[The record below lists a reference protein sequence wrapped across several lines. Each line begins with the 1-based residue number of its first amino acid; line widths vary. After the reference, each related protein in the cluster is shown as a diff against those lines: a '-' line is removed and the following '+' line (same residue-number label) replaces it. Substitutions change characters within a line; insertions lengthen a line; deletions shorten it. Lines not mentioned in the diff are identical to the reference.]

1 MSSPADDPAKAAQLR
16 ILRALDEAAAKLEAV
31 ERARTAPIAVI
42 GVGCRLPGGVRDA
55 ADFWRLLHAG
65 IDATSEVPPDRWD
78 VDELYDPDPEKPG
91 KICSRRGGFLS
102 GEVDRFDA
110 AFFGISPR
118 EATTMDPQH
127 RLLLEV
133 AHEAL
138 DSANQLRD
146 RLEENSTGVFIG
158 MTNSDYSLLLKMAAG
173 DRPLDHYFVT
183 GTALNAAAGRIS
195 YLLGLRGPSV
205 AIDSA
210 CSSSLVTVHLA
221 CNSLRS
227 GECSMAV
234 AGGVNLILT
243 PDASAALSR
252 TGLLAPDGRCKTF
265 DASADGYTR
274 SEGCG
279 MVVLKRLDDAQRDGD
294 PILAVIRGS
303 AVNQDGPSSG
313 FTVPSGA
320 AQRRL
325 IRSALAAAKIS
336 PADIDYV
343 EAHGT
348 GTLLGD
354 PIEVGALG
362 EVLSSGR
369 AADRPLLIGS
379 VKTNLGHLESA
390 AGVTGLIKVALSLW
404 HREIPAHLHCR
415 TPSPRI
421 PWHDFPLHVVT
432 ARQPWPE
439 RNRPARAGVSSFGVS
454 GTNAHVVLEAVPAA
468 HAAKTIPVPKRHF
481 YGERYWGPPRASD
494 AIGRDWLYDV
504 EWISSPARSRESVA
518 PAMTPGGVVAPR
530 VEAWLTAN
538 ARAFGGADYA
548 GMLGELETI
557 ATGFARSAVEN
568 LRGVAADKLA
578 PAHRRLFARVQ
589 ELAARP
595 DAAVDPAGALAR
607 LARAIPAAE
616 IETTLLGRC
625 GAALADVVR
634 GRTDALALLFPV
646 GERITAARLYQ
657 DAPTSRAANAL
668 VQETLAALAPAHRRL
683 RVVEIGGGSGATTRA
698 ALAALAGREIDYV
711 FTDVSPRFVAEAR
724 AWPEVTAQLLDIE
737 RAPTAQGFVAG
748 SFDVVIA
755 ANVLHAT
762 RDLRA
767 ALAHARSLLAPGGA
781 LVLLEATAPLAFLDL
796 IFGLTEG
803 WWKFADADLRTKQP
817 LLSREQWTGV
827 LGSGGFAD
835 VQAFGFPAAAG
846 DTFAQQTVFVARA
859 EAALAGSHW
868 LLVTD
873 EPQEKWTA
881 ALAQSGAGC
890 MCVRADADFKA
901 ALAQRSTWSGAI
913 HAVAVGANDP
923 LAEAPLRS
931 ALQLAQAAL
940 ERPLPLFFVTRE
952 AMAAAPGDRVEGVA
966 GAGVWGFART
976 LTQEHPELHPV
987 CIDLDASADPAA
999 FVAEILRPDGETQ
1012 IALRGGERKL
1022 ARLKRSDLP
1031 EKTAATARIV
1041 ADATYLV
1048 VGGLGGL
1055 GVPLARWLVERGARH
1070 IVLAGRS
1077 APNAETEAA
1086 LRALAVSGADVRV
1099 ERMDVTRETEIAR
1112 VLAGIAATPW
1122 PLRGVVHSAGVLDDG
1137 IVRQFTWERFAR
1149 VLGPKV
1155 TGAWHLHRLTRALP
1169 LDWFVLF
1176 SSSTALFGAP
1186 GQANHAAANAF
1197 LDALAHH
1204 RRAAGLPAL
1213 AIAWGPWSEIGAAA
1227 KGDIGARAR
1236 AKGLGTISPA
1246 KGWRVFG
1253 RVFEAMPAQ
1262 VTVVPVAW
1270 SEAPASLTSA
1280 PFFSAMRATRTKP
1293 GVAFAPAAVER
1304 DFSPEALTALAPEAR
1319 AAKLLDE
1326 VRAQAAQVL
1335 GLTDAAAVDPAQ
1347 GFFALGMD
1355 SLMAME
1361 LRGRLQQRLGR
1372 PLPSTLTFDHPT
1384 AEKAAAALAALWG
1397 DAPPAPAK
1405 TPAKPAPTSD
1415 ALDGLSASELSG
1427 LLDEELK
1434 TL

>member
-1 MSSPADDPAKAAQLR
+1 MSTPAEDPAKAASLR

-31 ERARTAPIAVI
+31 ERAHTAPIAVI
-42 GVGCRLPGGVRDA
+42 GVGCRLPGGVRNA
-55 ADFWRLLHAG
+55 ADFWRLLHSG

-146 RLEENSTGVFIG
+146 RFEENSTGVFIG
-158 MTNSDYSLLLKMAAG
+158 LTNSDYSLLLKMAAG

-221 CNSLRS
+221 CQSLRS
-227 GECSMAV
+227 GECAMAV

-243 PDASAALSR
+243 SDASAALSR

-274 SEGCG
+274 SEGCA

-294 PILAVIRGS
+294 PILALIRGS

-325 IRSALAAAKIS
+325 IKSALAAAKIA

-362 EVLSSGR
+362 DVLSVGR
-369 AADRPLLIGS
+369 PVDRPLLIGS

-415 TPSPRI
+415 NPSSRI
-421 PWHDFPLHVVT
+421 PWKDFPLQVVT
-432 ARQPWPE
+432 TRQAWPE
-439 RNRPARAGVSSFGVS
+439 RNRPLRAGVSSFGVS
-454 GTNAHVVLEAVPAA
+454 GTNAHVVLETAPAA
-468 HAAKTIPVPKRHF
+468 PAAKEIPVPKRQF

-494 AIGRDWLYDV
+494 AIGRDWLYAV
-504 EWISSPARSRESVA
+504 EWISAARPCDAAASALASGAAVA
-518 PAMTPGGVVAPR
+518 R
-530 VEAWLTAN
+530 HVETWLGAN
-538 ARAFGGADYA
+538 ARSFADAAYG
-548 GMLGELETI
+548 GMLDELERI
-557 ATGFARSAVEN
+557 AAGFARQ
-568 LRGVAADKLA
+568 AAEKLQDVSGDRLA
-578 PAHRRLFARVQ
+578 LHQRRLLARVR
-589 ELAARP
+589 EIAARP
-595 DAAVDPAGALAR
+595 NAAVDPRFALQR
-607 LARAIPAAE
+607 LAAAVPAE
-616 IETTLLGRC
+616 VETTLLGRC

-634 GRTDALALLFPV
+634 GEVDALALLFPV
-646 GERITAARLYQ
+646 GESITATRLYR
-657 DAPTSRAANAL
+657 DAPTSQAANAL
-668 VQETLAALAPAHRRL
+668 VREVLAALAPAGRRL
-683 RVVEIGGGSGATTRA
+683 RVLEIGAGSGATTAA
-698 ALAALAGREIDYV
+698 ALAALAGRDVDYV

-724 AWPEVTAQLLDIE
+724 TRPGVTARLLDIE
-737 RAPTAQGFVAG
+737 RDPVAQGFAPG
-748 SFDVVIA
+748 SFDVVVA

-762 RDLRA
+762 SDVLG
-767 ALAHARSLLAPGGA
+767 ALARVRDLLAPSGA
-781 LVLLEATAPLAFLDL
+781 LVLLEATVPLAFLDL
-796 IFGLTEG
+796 IFGLTDG
-803 WWKFADADLRTKQP
+803 WWKFADHELRAAHP
-817 LLSREQWTGV
+817 LLGRSQWTEA
-827 LGSGGFAD
+827 LRAGGFED
-835 VQAFGFPAAAG
+835 VQALGFPVEAG
-846 DTFAQQTVFVARA
+846 ATFAQQTVFVARVGAA
-859 EAALAGSHW
+859 EASAPWLVVADDAAELWREALLHAGATCEW
-868 LLVTD
+868 AR
-873 EPQEKWTA
+873 P
-881 ALAQSGAGC
+881 
-890 MCVRADADFKA
+890 DADFRA
-901 ALAQRSTWSGAI
+901 VLAQRGAWSGAI
-913 HAVAVGANDP
+913 HAVA
-923 LAEAPLRS
+923 EAGEPLRS
-931 ALQLAQAAL
+931 ALALAQAAID
-940 ERPLPLFFVTRE
+940 RPLPLFFVTRE
-952 AMAAAPGDRVEGVA
+952 AMAIAAGDRVRGAASA
-966 GAGVWGFART
+966 GLWGFART
-976 LTQEHPELHPV
+976 LAQEHPELRPV
-987 CIDLDASADPAA
+987 CLDLDAVADPAA
-999 FVAEILRPDGETQ
+999 LAAEVLRPDGETQ
-1012 IALRGGERKL
+1012 IAWRGSERKV
-1022 ARLKRSDLP
+1022 ARLGRSSLA
-1031 EKTAATARIV
+1031 EKNAETARV
-1041 ADATYLV
+1041 TADATYLV

-1055 GVPLARWLVERGARH
+1055 GLPLARWLVERGARH
-1070 IVLAGRS
+1070 VVLAGRS
-1077 APNAETEAA
+1077 APTADAEAA
-1086 LRALAVSGADVRV
+1086 LRALAVSGAEVRV
-1099 ERMDVTRETEIAR
+1099 ERMDVAQEADVAR
-1112 VLAGIAATPW
+1112 VLAAIAATPW
-1122 PLRGVVHSAGVLDDG
+1122 PLRGVVHAAGVLDDG
-1137 IVRQFTWERFAR
+1137 IVRQLTWDRFVR

-1155 TGAWHLHRLTRALP
+1155 AGAWHLHRMTQSWP
-1169 LDWFVLF
+1169 LDWFIVF
-1176 SSSTALFGAP
+1176 SSSTALFGSP
-1186 GQANHAAANAF
+1186 GQVNHAAANASIE
-1197 LDALAHH
+1197 ALVQQ
-1204 RRAAGLPAL
+1204 RRAAGLPGL
-1213 AIAWGPWSEIGAAA
+1213 AIAWGPWAEIGAAA
-1227 KGDIGARAR
+1227 TGDIGARAR

-1246 KGWRVFG
+1246 KGWRIFG
-1253 RVFEAMPAQ
+1253 RVFDAMPTQ
-1262 VTVVPVAW
+1262 VAVVPVTW
-1270 SEAPASLTSA
+1270 SETPAALTSA
-1280 PFFSAMRATRTKP
+1280 PFFSALRAAAP
-1293 GVAFAPAAVER
+1293 AAGVAFAPQAVER
-1304 DFSPEALTALAPEAR
+1304 GFSADALAALAPKAR
-1319 AAKLLDE
+1319 VAKLRDE

-1335 GLTDAAAVDPAQ
+1335 GLAGPEAVDPAQ

-1372 PLPSTLTFDHPT
+1372 ALPATLTFDHPT

-1397 DAPPAPAK
+1397 ASPKVASPAPPP
-1405 TPAKPAPTSD
+1405 PVSD
-1415 ALDGLSASELSG
+1415 KLDALSASELSG